1 MRKISEKA
9 QMIFDLVCLA
19 IVMIPSIFEDRYI
32 HSLEKKLEEKE
43 GARNDKVRD
52 NKAHLWPLYVEASY
66 TVVFLESKVYTFIRK
81 KVGRTM
87 NVYTVSKFTECCW
100 LRFQV
105 FLEVGVNIPL
115 HSQ

>member
-43 GARNDKVRD
+43 GARNDKVTD
-52 NKAHLWPLYVEASY
+52 NKAHL
-66 TVVFLESKVYTFIRK
+66 
-81 KVGRTM
+81 
-87 NVYTVSKFTECCW
+87 
-100 LRFQV
+100 
-105 FLEVGVNIPL
+105 
-115 HSQ
+115 